1 MTLRNI
7 IPAIA
12 GITLL
17 GAATAGCGEDSTIGS
32 SLLEDQ
38 VQIVVDS
45 SFTVTGHSEAV
56 ASVRPRTIA
65 ELLGAI
71 DIPGYGSIS
80 SSAVAQFVP
89 AVALDTATFDS
100 ADIDSAFLNF
110 RYLPGAFIGDSI
122 APMTLTVFPLTKALP
137 ADIASDFD
145 PTGYYDPSQPLT
157 STVYNTSAFGSD
169 SVMGLATRTIAM
181 KLPLEFSKSL
191 FDAFVANPDN
201 FANGQIFTANVFPG
215 IYAQSSFGR
224 GRLTIISRTTITLH
238 MSTIKVGEEKND
250 TIEAEQ
256 EYFAVAPE
264 VINNN
269 NIKVELDPALRA
281 EVENGAPLMIAPAG
295 YEVKLRFPAPEVIAA
310 FKEGS
315 TGLSVINDL
324 YLSLPADTIATGYKV
339 DVPPYALMVL
349 SKDRD
354 EFFAQNKL
362 PDNKTSFY
370 CQYDQRLRR
379 YAFSGMVSYLKDLM
393 DKEDELTPEDYT
405 FTIVPVQVN
414 FELDM
419 TSYQQ
424 NYIVSEVVPYI
435 AAPSVA
441 RFDFSKAKVNLTYSR
456 QQQL

>member
-100 ADIDSAFLNF
+100 AGIDSAVLNF

-315 TGLSVINDL
+315 
-324 YLSLPADTIATGYKV
+324 KV

-435 AAPSVA
+435 AAPAVA